1 MSITTYEELII
12 TPNANKIAL
21 FETQPSEIITNWVN
35 HAGDIYYA
43 VIGNIHVLSFEE
55 DGTELTE
62 VSTLAEVSAGEW
74 FYDDST
80 GRIYIEVTDSGTP
93 YQHDMVGNY
102 KMYFCNGT
110 GVIFNDRYY
119 EPMLISIPKISQ
131 VKEDSYWGVTIS
143 SQGSVSIAN
152 DNGYFDTIYETYAW
166 NNKPAKVLWGGED
179 LPYSEYKTMFN
190 GIIFDKKYSTNMFEI
205 ACVDKKEQWDTNI
218 PLNSYNQTDYPNLED
233 EDVGKAIPWTWGI
246 VTNQPVICVTRVL
259 GTATSLHTF
268 KIADTSL
275 GSIISIDQVRVKGV
289 NVSHLSGSIV
299 DASFKLATSTYSP
312 GDEVTVDF
320 HGYASGTIIENPV
333 IITRKIGE
341 QIGETYTSTIWN
353 QTAMSA
359 AVIEANEFPV
369 GVSVFEFTKA
379 IDVVSDLMK
388 SCLGNFYNDNDGL
401 YSVSIWSPDI
411 EDDMSEV
418 NEIDILEGSL
428 KAVSKNDDIR
438 KTISIGWMKNWANNS
453 YAYTQNS
460 NDVTERLYG
469 ITKSITI
476 PTLLSTIA
484 GVNIYLERVALLHK
498 NATININFTTKLQ
511 LSLKNVGDRIIVSFK
526 RLSTDDNVSWL
537 DYKIMEIK
545 GIDKNFINNTV
556 KVLCDDLKGIGSEV
570 GNWTSDTPE
579 FPLSM
584 GGGSATPWDASWS
597 LEKKIYAKNFF
608 GYWTDDDGFID
619 STDPESWKASIWW

>member
-1 MSITTYEELII
+1 MVEI
-12 TPNANKIAL
+12 
-21 FETQPSEIITNWVN
+21 QPSQLITGWVS

-43 VIGNIHVLSFEE
+43 EIGNIHVISFTE

-62 VSTLAEVSAGEW
+62 VSTLAAVSAGEW

-80 GRIYIEVTDSGTP
+80 GRIYVEVTDSGTP

-102 KMYFCNGT
+102 KMYFCNEI

-119 EPMLISIPKISQ
+119 EPLLIAIPNISQ
-131 VKEDSYWGVTIS
+131 SKQDSFWGVSIS
-143 SQGSVSIAN
+143 SQGSISIAN
-152 DNGYFDTIYETYAW
+152 DNGYFDTIYESYAW
-166 NNKPAKVLWGGED
+166 NNKPIVVLWGGED
-179 LPYSEYKTMFN
+179 LPYSEYKKMFN
-190 GIIFDKKYSTNMFEI
+190 GILFDKKLSTNLFDI
-205 ACVDKKEQWDTNI
+205 ACVDRKEKWDTNI
-218 PLNSYNQTDYPNLED
+218 PLNSFNQTDYPNLED

-246 VTNQPVICVTRVL
+246 VTNQSVICVTRAL

-275 GSIISIDQVRVKGV
+275 GSIVSIDQVRVKGV

-312 GDEVTVDF
+312 GDEVTVDV

-353 QTAMSA
+353 QTAMSSA
-359 AVIEANEFPV
+359 IVEADDFPV
-369 GVSVFEFTKA
+369 GLSVTEFTKA

-401 YSVSIWSPDI
+401 YAVSIWNPDI
-411 EDDMSEV
+411 EEDMSEV

-428 KAVSKNDDIR
+428 KAVAKNDDIR
-438 KTISIGWMKNWANNS
+438 KTISIGWMKNWNNDTYS
-453 YAYTQNS
+453 YKQKS
-460 NDVTERLYG
+460 NTVTERLYG

-484 GVNIYLERVALLHK
+484 GVNIYLDRISLLHK
-498 NATININFTTKLQ
+498 NATINISFTTKLQ
-511 LSLKNVGDRIIVSFK
+511 LSLHNIGDRIIVTFK
-526 RLSTDDNVSWL
+526 RRSTDNNLSWL
-537 DYKIMEIK
+537 DYKVVEIK
-545 GIDKNFINNTV
+545 GIAKNFISNTV
-556 KVLCDDLKGIGSEV
+556 NLLCDDLKGIGSEV
-570 GNWTSDTPE
+570 GNWTSNTPE
-579 FPLSM
+579 FPLSV
-584 GGGSATPWDASWS
+584 GGGSATPWDPAWS
-597 LEKKIYAKNFF
+597 LEKKVYAKNFF